1 MVVLKIEIVFV
12 ESRNSCGSSGQLLID
27 VIVVVIVIAIVVDVL
42 SMIVVVKINYMV
54 RIKMKYES
62 NQ

>member
-27 VIVVVIVIAIVVDVL
+27 VIVIVIVVDVL
-42 SMIVVVKINYMV
+42 SMIVVVKISYMV